1 MAVRILESVKTEE
14 KLRKMSNSEYA
25 GYQGAVPLPS
35 GEGPLIASGETAD
48 VIVSGDEDEPDKAW
62 VQVITQED
70 DVNRDGEYIYIEYA
84 YPSTLEEDNA
94 ITLGNKISK
103 YVDSDIKILKM
114 VLRRLKF
121 KPLFM

>member
-14 KLRKMSNSEYA
+14 KLRKMSNQEYM
-25 GYQGAVPLPS
+25 GYQGASPLPS

-48 VIVSGDEDEPDKAW
+48 VIVSGDEDESDKAW
-62 VQVITQED
+62 VQVVIHED
-70 DVNRDGEYIYIEYA
+70 DVNGEGEYA
-84 YPSTLEEDNA
+84 YPSNLSEDNA

-103 YVDSDIKILKM
+103 YVDSDIKTLKM

-121 KPLFM
+121 KPVFM